1 MDMDQA
7 AVFFAGSILSAL
19 GFLVWFL
26 VILLINNLVHKYW
39 KSWGWK
45 MTPDYWNHSP
55 QFMTEE
61 QAAKVAPHLEEDYG
75 NKKD

>member
-45 MTPDYWNHSP
+45 WMNIHMPPSR
-55 QFMTEE
+55 FMTDEE
-61 QAAKVAPHLEEDYG
+61 Y
-75 NKKD
+75 KKSIEPSFEKK